1 MSCFWPQMQTQ
12 LSTNGK
18 QGHGPDGFPHDLHQT
33 FSSPNKE
40 SRHDLCRH
48 IDQPLK
54 NGEREAQNFGKTE
67 IQKSKWGTRKLSGL

>member
-1 MSCFWPQMQTQ
+1 MSCFWPQTQTQ

-40 SRHDLCRH
+40 SRHHLCNH
-48 IDQPLK
+48 IDQPPK
-54 NGEREAQNFGKTE
+54 KQGMESTE
-67 IQKSKWGTRKLSGL
+67 FRQRRKYKKASGALAN